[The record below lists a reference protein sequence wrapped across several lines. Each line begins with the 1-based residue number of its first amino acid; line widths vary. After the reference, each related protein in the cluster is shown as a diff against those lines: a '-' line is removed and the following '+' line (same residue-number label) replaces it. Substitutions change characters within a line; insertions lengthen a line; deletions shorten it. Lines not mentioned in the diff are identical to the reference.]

1 MKKNELGKKRVAKM
15 LNYKFIIIVSLL
27 MFSSTNWGMTLAK
40 QRKSFLQAEKLI
52 ALKQDSQFKQVLS
65 QLQDYP
71 LVPYLKYSWLIQNL
85 DRNKEIS
92 QFLADYGH
100 TPYARLLKQKRLFYL
115 ARNKRWKQFVNNYS
129 KNRSRKL
136 QCYYYWAQ
144 YKMGQTKSAV
154 DGAKKLWM
162 SGFSQPKACDK
173 LFVELKKTGYLTQK
187 RFWQRFRLAM
197 KSGNYGLA
205 RFVKKSLSGEKQKI
219 AEFWLKVSKN
229 PQLVEDVKNWPV
241 KKTDQG
247 PIFAHGIRRL
257 IGKDYTLAL
266 NLWDKYKNNIKIS
279 KSVQQSIEKRLAL
292 TLAYRKNQNAFSR
305 LSKINSDEQKI
316 RAWTVRSALAIQDW
330 QGVNK
335 ALGMLKPIEKNQERW
350 KYWQARAFSQLG
362 EKNKATQLYKELKNN
377 RSYYGFLSAYNLQQQ
392 PQLQDHP
399 IFLETRQ
406 LLDLKESAGFKAVRE
421 FRFFDRDVE
430 AKREWWHLVKHLD
443 KNQILA
449 AAKVAEQHDWHNLAI
464 FTVAKVKHWDDVNLR
479 FPLVYSKLV
488 SQNAKSQGIDPAII
502 FGLIR
507 RESAF
512 DKYALSPVGARGLMQ
527 IMPRTGRQIARD
539 LKEKWSGKNI
549 LFHEQT
555 NLKYGAFY
563 YKQLLQR
570 FHGHFALA
578 TAAYNAGPHRVKRW
592 LPSDKTLPADIW
604 IETIPFKETR
614 EYVVAVLAYATIY
627 QQRLGGKSFQMER
640 LMLDVKPG

>member
-1 MKKNELGKKRVAKM
+1 
-15 LNYKFIIIVSLL
+15 
-27 MFSSTNWGMTLAK
+27 MFSSTNWGMMLAQ
-40 QRKSFLQAEKLI
+40 QRESFLKAEKLI
-52 ALKQDSQFKQVLS
+52 TLKQDSQFKEVLS

-71 LVPYLKYSWLIQNL
+71 LVPFLKYSWLIRNL
-85 DRNKEIS
+85 DNNKQVS
-92 QFLADYGH
+92 RFLTDYAH
-100 TPYARLLKQKRLFYL
+100 TPYASLLKQKRLFYL
-115 ARNKRWKQFVNNYS
+115 ARNKRWKQFLNNYS
-129 KNRSRKL
+129 KSRSRKL
-136 QCYYYWAQ
+136 QCYLHWAQ
-144 YKMGQTKSAV
+144 YKTSRKKSALK
-154 DGAKKLWM
+154 GAKKLWM

-187 RFWQRFRLAM
+187 KFWQRFGLAM

-205 RFVKKSLSGEKQKI
+205 RFLKKSLSGEKQKI
-219 AEFWLKVSKN
+219 AAFWLKVNQN
-229 PQLVEDVKNWPV
+229 PKLVADVKNWPV
-241 KKTDQG
+241 KKIYRG
-247 PIFAHGIRRL
+247 RIFAHGIHRL
-257 IGKDYTLAL
+257 IRKDFTLAL
-266 NLWDKYKNNIKIS
+266 NIWDKYKNNIKVS
-279 KSVQQSIEKRLAL
+279 KSAQQSIEKRLAL
-292 TLAYRKNQNAFSR
+292 TLAYRKKQSAFSR
-305 LSKINSDEQKI
+305 LSRIKGSEEKI

-330 QGVNK
+330 QSVNK
-335 ALGMLKPIEKNQERW
+335 ALGLLKPAEKNQERW
-350 KYWQARAFSQLG
+350 KYWQARAFNQLG
-362 EKNKATQLYKELKNN
+362 ERNKANHLFKELKNN
-377 RSYYGFLSAYNLQQQ
+377 RSYYGFLAANNLQQQ

-399 IFLETRQ
+399 IALETQQ
-406 LLDLKESAGFKAVRE
+406 LLHLKDSTGFKAVRE
-421 FRFFDRDVE
+421 FRYFDRDIE

-443 KNQILA
+443 DKQILA

-488 SQNAKSQGIDPAII
+488 NQNAKTQGLDPAII

-527 IMPRTGRQIARD
+527 IMPQTGRQIARD

-563 YKQLLQR
+563 YKQLLER
-570 FHGHFALA
+570 FNGHFALA

-592 LPSDKTLPADIW
+592 LPENVKLPADIW

-614 EYVVAVLAYATIY
+614 EYVAAVFAYATIY
-627 QQRLGGKSFQMER
+627 QQRLGSKSFRMEH
-640 LMLDVKPG
+640 LMFDVKPG